1 MIDLHDNERVVI
13 IARRH
18 WFVFVSEVITMVFGI
33 VPILLVLLF
42 SEEIYSYG
50 ERYLSYG
57 EISNILV
64 FLGAAW
70 LLVLWMKFFMAF
82 TNYYLDVLVVTNQR
96 VIDIDQIGLFA
107 RDIATA
113 PLENVQDIKIET
125 IGMIPTML
133 RFGNLYFQT
142 AAADKEIMVKGIKNP
157 EEVKKRIMTTFHAPQ
172 NQAWEKLEPP
182 AQGKEP
188 GSPPGA

>member
-157 EEVKKRIMTTFHAPQ
+157 EEVKNRLMTTFHAPQ
-172 NQAWEKLEPP
+172 NQAWDKLEPP

-188 GSPPGA
+188 GSPPDA